1 MIIYS
6 EFECKKIEIKK
17 MKQYGILMPKE
28 EIGEE
33 YFCIP
38 LVEGMELKINNWAGK
53 ITGEYE
59 ILYREV
65 LPRGNAGVIRL
76 PKEYQ
81 SCDVLLLK

>member
-6 EFECKKIEIKK
+6 EFECERIDIKK
-17 MKQYGILMPKE
+17 AKPYGILMPKD

-38 LVEGMELKINNWAGK
+38 LVEGMELKITSFAGEIK
-53 ITGEYE
+53 GEYE
-59 ILYREV
+59 ILHREV

-76 PKEYQ
+76 PKEYM

>member
-6 EFECKKIEIKK
+6 EFECEKIEIKK
-17 MKQYGILMPKE
+17 MKSYGILMAKE

-38 LVEGMELKINNWAGK
+38 LVEGMELKITNWAGEVK
-53 ITGEYE
+53 GEYE
-59 ILYREV
+59 ILHREV

-76 PKEYQ
+76 PRQYM